1 MSHLPQRWL
10 GIILRAVRVYYP
22 DARLVAWGAMVDEGP
37 EHARPGDR
45 LELAILDPPAPD
57 PATLSSIR
65 ADLESSDL
73 PVETDLRQLADLTIA
88 EQEEVLQR
96 GERFGG

>member
-10 GIILRAVRVYYP
+10 GIVLRVVRVHYP

-37 EHARPGDR
+37 ASAGPGDR
-45 LELAILDPPAPD
+45 LELVILDPPD
-57 PATLSSIR
+57 PGATALSSIR
-65 ADLESSDL
+65 SELESSDL
-73 PVETDLRQLADLTIA
+73 PVETDLRPLADLTIA

-96 GERFGG
+96 GEQFGG